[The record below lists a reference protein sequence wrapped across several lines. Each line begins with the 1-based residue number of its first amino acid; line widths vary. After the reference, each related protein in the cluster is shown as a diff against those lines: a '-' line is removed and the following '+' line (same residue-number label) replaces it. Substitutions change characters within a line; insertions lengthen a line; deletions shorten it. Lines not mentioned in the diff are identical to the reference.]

1 MTDPM
6 RAFSFRRGEYLA
18 ELDPH
23 ERTIISRV
31 IADTSQLL
39 GVPLGRLDEASELE
53 EASSAVGP
61 SMTWSADDVSE
72 PADPALARLL
82 PSASKEDDG
91 VADEFRRLT
100 EADLRSAKAARLRMV
115 FDELRRPGTKIHV
128 PTERAMDWAA
138 ALTDVRLVLAERLGI
153 RTDSDAEDVYRLSTM
168 GAEADEDE
176 IREALALLYSALTWL
191 QESLLQVMLPTLPD

>member
-1 MTDPM
+1 M
-6 RAFSFRRGEYLA
+6 RAFSFRRGEYVA
-18 ELDPH
+18 ELDAH

-39 GVPLGRLDEASELE
+39 GVPLGHLDEASGPE
-53 EASSAVGP
+53 EASSAVGH
-61 SMTWSADDVSE
+61 SMSWSADDVSE

-138 ALTDVRLVLAERLGI
+138 ALTDVRLVLAERLEI
-153 RTDSDAEDVYRLSTM
+153 RTDSDAEDVYRLSTT
-168 GAEADEDE
+168 GAETGEDE

-191 QESLLQVMLPTLPD
+191 QESLLQVMLPTLPE